1 MRLCLHIGKRLCNL
15 NSGLCQKFTQQARM
29 VRSTEQEL
37 IMKLDVFNQWAQT
50 LLRERESTE
59 QLAVELFN
67 HEEGYKHN

>member
-1 MRLCLHIGKRLCNL
+1 
-15 NSGLCQKFTQQARM
+15 M
-29 VRSTEQEL
+29 VRSTEQERT
-37 IMKLDVFNQWAQT
+37 MKPDAFNQWVQM

>member
-1 MRLCLHIGKRLCNL
+1 
-15 NSGLCQKFTQQARM
+15 M
-29 VRSTEQEL
+29 VRSTEQERT
-37 IMKLDVFNQWAQT
+37 MKPDAFNQWAQT

>member
-1 MRLCLHIGKRLCNL
+1 M
-15 NSGLCQKFTQQARM
+15 QQLQTVER
-29 VRSTEQEL
+29 TEQEL

-67 HEEGYKHN
+67 HEEGYKHNKTSLRADR